1 MTIDQKP
8 NREERMKKMLLSAAF
23 ASALATGAL
32 AQDKPVSFAFI
43 GELSGAGAV
52 SSTNFR
58 DGALMAI
65 EEINAKG
72 GILGRKIELKQ
83 YDTQTNP
90 GTARSQM
97 QKAID
102 EEPYVILGPIFSG
115 IVKVSMMLA
124 QQAEIPQIMGGE
136 ASDLTQQGNEYLF
149 RTSFGQQVSMPKI
162 ANYMRDGVKAKT
174 VAVVWVNNDFGKGGR
189 DNFIKEMNSRGI
201 KVVADLSTE
210 SGQTDFA
217 ADVVKA
223 KAANP
228 EAIFV
233 YTNEEESARFLREAR
248 KQGIAVP
255 LIGETTLLGQ
265 KVIDLAGDAAN
276 GARGHVGLSADI
288 PVPAVQ
294 EFKTKFNAKFKYV
307 PDHNGIKGY
316 TGVYAV
322 AYATT
327 KLGKLDR
334 KALAKSLH
342 GMTITPAEEP
352 GILIETTWDNKGDI
366 DRISYIAEVI
376 NGKQTITSELPKLGK
391 GTQ

>member
-1 MTIDQKP
+1 
-8 NREERMKKMLLSAAF
+8 MKKILLAAALAAAF
-23 ASALATGAL
+23 TGGAL
-32 AQDKPVSFAFI
+32 AQSGPVKFAFI

-65 EEINAKG
+65 DEINAKG

-102 EEPYVILGPIFSG
+102 EDPYVILGPIFSG

-136 ASDLTQQGNEYLF
+136 ASDLTQQGNDYLF
-149 RTSFGQQVSMPKI
+149 RTSFGQQASMPKI
-162 ANYMRDGVKAKT
+162 ANYMRDTVKAKT

-189 DNFIKEMNSRGI
+189 DNFTKEMNSRNI
-201 KVVADLSTE
+201 KIVADISTE
-210 SGQTDFA
+210 SGQADFA

-223 KAANP
+223 KSANP
-228 EAIFV
+228 DAIFV

-248 KQGIAVP
+248 KQGITVP

-294 EFKTKFNAKFKYV
+294 EFKNKFNARFKYV

-316 TGVYAV
+316 TGVYA
-322 AYATT
+322 AAFATT

-342 GMTITPAEEP
+342 GMTITPKDEP
-352 GILIETTWDNKGDI
+352 GILIETTWDAKGDI
-366 DRISYIAEVI
+366 DRISYIAEVV

-391 GTQ
+391 

>member
-1 MTIDQKP
+1 
-8 NREERMKKMLLSAAF
+8 MKKMLLAAAL
-23 ASALATGAL
+23 ASTLATGAL

-65 EEINAKG
+65 DEINAKG

-124 QQAEIPQIMGGE
+124 QQAETPQIMGGE

-189 DNFIKEMNSRGI
+189 DNFTKEMASRGI
-201 KVVADLSTE
+201 KIVADLSTE

-228 EAIFV
+228 DAIFV

-294 EFKTKFNAKFKYV
+294 EFKTKFNARFKYV

-316 TGVYAV
+316 TGVYAA
-322 AYATT
+322 AYATR
-327 KLGKLDR
+327 KLGKFDR

-342 GMTITPAEEP
+342 GMTITPADEP
-352 GILIETTWDNKGDI
+352 GILLETTWDNKGDI

>member
-1 MTIDQKP
+1 MRKA
-8 NREERMKKMLLSAAF
+8 LLAT
-23 ASALATGAL
+23 ALATALAPTAL
-32 AQDKPVSFAFI
+32 AQSGLVKFAFI

-65 EEINAKG
+65 DEINAKG

-115 IVKVSMMLA
+115 IIKVSMMLA

-136 ASDLTQQGNEYLF
+136 ASDLTQQGNAYLF

-162 ANYMRDGVKAKT
+162 ANYMRDNVKAKS
-174 VAVVWVNNDFGKGGR
+174 VAIVWVNNDFGKGGR
-189 DNFIKEMNSRGI
+189 DNFTKEMNARGI
-201 KVVADLSTE
+201 KIVADLSTE

-228 EAIFV
+228 DAIFV
-233 YTNEEESARFLREAR
+233 YINEEESARFLREAR
-248 KQGIAVP
+248 KQGISVP

-294 EFKTKFNAKFKYV
+294 EFKNKFNTRFKYV

-316 TGVYAV
+316 TAVYAIK
-322 AYATT
+322 YATE
-327 KLGKLDR
+327 KKVGKFDR
-334 KALAKSLH
+334 KALAAAMH
-342 GMTITPAEEP
+342 GLTISPQMEP
-352 GILIETTWDNKGDI
+352 GIL
-366 DRISYIAEVI
+366 
-376 NGKQTITSELPKLGK
+376 
-391 GTQ
+391 

>member
-1 MTIDQKP
+1 
-8 NREERMKKMLLSAAF
+8 MKKILLAAAF

-72 GILGRKIELKQ
+72 GILGRKVELKQ

-136 ASDLTQQGNEYLF
+136 ASDLTQQGNDYLF

-162 ANYMRDGVKAKT
+162 ANYMRDTVKAKS
-174 VAVVWVNNDFGKGGR
+174 VAIVWVNNDFGKGGR
-189 DNFIKEMNSRGI
+189 DNFTKEMNARGI
-201 KVVADLSTE
+201 KIVADLSTE

-228 EAIFV
+228 DAIFV

-288 PVPAVQ
+288 PVPAVA
-294 EFKTKFNAKFKYV
+294 EFKDKFNARFKYV

-316 TGVYAV
+316 TGVYA
-322 AYATT
+322 AAFATK
-327 KLGKLDR
+327 KLGKFDR
-334 KALAKSLH
+334 KALAKTLH
-342 GMTITPAEEP
+342 GLTISPADEP
-352 GILIETTWDNKGDI
+352 AILIETTWDDKGDI
-366 DRISYIAEVI
+366 DRISYIAEVVA
-376 NGKQTITSELPKLGK
+376 GKQKITGELPKLGK

>member
-1 MTIDQKP
+1 
-8 NREERMKKMLLSAAF
+8 MKKMLLVAAF
-23 ASALATGAL
+23 ATALAGSALAQSG
-32 AQDKPVSFAFI
+32 PVNFAFI

-72 GILGRKIELKQ
+72 GILGRKVELKQ

-124 QQAEIPQIMGGE
+124 QQAEIPMIIGGE
-136 ASDLTQQGNEYLF
+136 ASDLTQQGNAYLF

-162 ANYMRDGVKAKT
+162 ANYIRDAVKAKS

-189 DNFIKEMNSRGI
+189 DNFTKEMNSRGI
-201 KVVADLSTE
+201 KIVADLSTE

-217 ADVVKA
+217 ADVWKA
-223 KAANP
+223 KAANA

-233 YTNEEESARFLREAR
+233 YTNEEERARFLREAR
-248 KQGIAVP
+248 
-255 LIGETTLLGQ
+255 
-265 KVIDLAGDAAN
+265 
-276 GARGHVGLSADI
+276 
-288 PVPAVQ
+288 
-294 EFKTKFNAKFKYV
+294 
-307 PDHNGIKGY
+307 
-316 TGVYAV
+316 
-322 AYATT
+322 
-327 KLGKLDR
+327 
-334 KALAKSLH
+334 
-342 GMTITPAEEP
+342 
-352 GILIETTWDNKGDI
+352 
-366 DRISYIAEVI
+366 
-376 NGKQTITSELPKLGK
+376 
-391 GTQ
+391 

>member
-1 MTIDQKP
+1 
-8 NREERMKKMLLSAAF
+8 MKKMLLAAAL

-72 GILGRKIELKQ
+72 GILRRKVELKQ

-102 EEPYVILGPIFSG
+102 EEPYVVLGPIFSG
-115 IVKVSMMLA
+115 IVKVSMMLT
-124 QQAEIPQIMGGE
+124 QQAETPMIMGGE

-294 EFKTKFNAKFKYV
+294 EFKSKFNTKFKYV

-327 KLGKLDR
+327 KLGKFDR

-366 DRISYIAEVI
+366 DRISYIAEVV

>member
-1 MTIDQKP
+1 
-8 NREERMKKMLLSAAF
+8 MKKTLFAA
-23 ASALATGAL
+23 ALAVALAGSALAQSGPL
-32 AQDKPVSFAFI
+32 HFAFI

-65 EEINAKG
+65 DEINAKE

-124 QQAEIPQIMGGE
+124 QQAEIPQIIGGE
-136 ASDLTQQGNEYLF
+136 ASDLTQQGNAYLF

-162 ANYMRDGVKAKT
+162 ANYIRDNVKAKN
-174 VAVVWVNNDFGKGGR
+174 VAIVWVNNDFGKGGR
-189 DNFIKEMNSRGI
+189 DNFTKEMNARGVKI
-201 KVVADLSTE
+201 VADLSTE

-228 EAIFV
+228 DAIFV
-233 YTNEEESARFLREAR
+233 YINEEESARFLREAR
-248 KQGIAVP
+248 KQGITVP

-265 KVIDLAGDAAN
+265 KVIDLAGEAAN

-294 EFKTKFNAKFKYV
+294 EFKNKFNARFKYV

-316 TGVYAV
+316 TGVYAI
-322 AYATT
+322 AYAT
-327 KLGKLDR
+327 KKFGKFDS
-334 KALAKSLH
+334 KAVAKSLH
-342 GMTITPAEEP
+342 GMTISPKDEP
-352 GILIETTWDNKGDI
+352 GILLETTWDDKGDI
-366 DRISYIAEVI
+366 DRISYIAEVV

-391 GTQ
+391 

>member
-1 MTIDQKP
+1 
-8 NREERMKKMLLSAAF
+8 MKKILLAAALSAAF
-23 ASALATGAL
+23 AGSALAQSG
-32 AQDKPVSFAFI
+32 PVKFAFI

-65 EEINAKG
+65 DEINAKG
-72 GILGRKIELKQ
+72 GLLGQKIELKQ

-124 QQAEIPQIMGGE
+124 AQAEIPMIIGGE
-136 ASDLTQQGNEYLF
+136 ASDLTQQGNAYLF
-149 RTSFGQQVSMPKI
+149 RTSFGQQASMPKI
-162 ANYMRDGVKAKT
+162 ANYVRDVVKAKS

-201 KVVADLSTE
+201 KIAADISTE

-217 ADVVKA
+217 ADVVKVKSA
-223 KAANP
+223 GADAV
-228 EAIFV
+228 FV
-233 YTNEEESARFLREAR
+233 YTNEEESARFLREVR
-248 KQGIAVP
+248 KQGLNVP
-255 LIGETTLLGQ
+255 LIGETTLLSQ
-265 KVIDLAGDAAN
+265 KVIELAGEAAN

-288 PVPAVQ
+288 PVKAVE
-294 EFKTKFNAKFKYV
+294 EFKNKFNARFKYL

-316 TGVYAV
+316 TGVYAAV
-322 AYATT
+322 FATR
-327 KLGKLDR
+327 KVGKLDR
-334 KALAKSLH
+334 KALAKTLH
-342 GMTITPAEEP
+342 GMTISPKDEP
-352 GILIETTWDNKGDI
+352 GILIETTWDDKGDI
-366 DRISYIAEVI
+366 DRISFIAEVI
-376 NGKQTITSELPKLGK
+376 AGKQKITSELPKLGK
-391 GTQ
+391 

>member
-1 MTIDQKP
+1 
-8 NREERMKKMLLSAAF
+8 MKRIMLAA
-23 ASALATGAL
+23 ALAAAML
-32 AQDKPVSFAFI
+32 ATAHAQGPVKFAFI

-58 DGALMAI
+58 DGALLAI
-65 EEINAKG
+65 DEINAKG

-90 GTARSQM
+90 GTARAQM

-102 EEPYVILGPIFSG
+102 EEPYAVLGPIFSG
-115 IVKVSMMLA
+115 IVKVSMTIA
-124 QQAEIPQIMGGE
+124 AQAETPQFMGGE
-136 ASDLTQQGNEYLF
+136 ASDLTQQGNAYLF
-149 RTSFGQQVSMPKI
+149 RTSFGQQASMPKI
-162 ANYMRDGVKAKT
+162 ANYIRDTVKAKS
-174 VAVVWVNNDFGKGGR
+174 VAIVWVNNDFGKGGR
-189 DNFIKEMNSRGI
+189 DNFLKEMNTRGI
-201 KVVADLSTE
+201 KVVADISTE

-223 KAANP
+223 KAANA

-233 YTNEEESARFLREAR
+233 YINEEESARFLREAR

-294 EFKTKFNAKFKYV
+294 EFKNKFNTRFKYV

-316 TGVYAV
+316 TGVYAIK
-322 AYATT
+322 YATE
-327 KLGKLDR
+327 KLGKFDR
-334 KALAKSLH
+334 KALAASLH
-342 GMTITPAEEP
+342 GMTISPKDEP
-352 GILIETTWDNKGDI
+352 GILIETTWDGKGDI
-366 DRISYIAEVI
+366 DRISFIAEVI
-376 NGKQTITSELPKLGK
+376 NGKQTITGELPKLGK
-391 GTQ
+391 

>member
-1 MTIDQKP
+1 
-8 NREERMKKMLLSAAF
+8 MKKALFAA
-23 ASALATGAL
+23 ALAMACAGS
-32 AQDKPVSFAFI
+32 AQAQSGPVKFAFI

-52 SSTNFR
+52 SPTNFR

-65 EEINAKG
+65 DEINAKG

-136 ASDLTQQGNEYLF
+136 ASDLTQQGNAYLF

-162 ANYMRDGVKAKT
+162 ANYIRDVVKAKT
-174 VAVVWVNNDFGKGGR
+174 VAIVWVNNDFGKGGH
-189 DNFIKEMNSRGI
+189 DNFIKEMNARGM
-201 KVVADLSTE
+201 KVAADISTE

-223 KAANP
+223 KAANA

-233 YTNEEESARFLREAR
+233 YVNEEESARFLREAR
-248 KQGIAVP
+248 KQGVSVP

-276 GARGHVGLSADI
+276 GARGHVGLSSDI
-288 PVPAVQ
+288 
-294 EFKTKFNAKFKYV
+294 T
-307 PDHNGIKGY
+307 
-316 TGVYAV
+316 
-322 AYATT
+322 
-327 KLGKLDR
+327 
-334 KALAKSLH
+334 
-342 GMTITPAEEP
+342 TPA
-352 GILIETTWDNKGDI
+352 G
-366 DRISYIAEVI
+366 
-376 NGKQTITSELPKLGK
+376 
-391 GTQ
+391 

>member
-1 MTIDQKP
+1 
-8 NREERMKKMLLSAAF
+8 MKKIFLAA
-23 ASALATGAL
+23 ALATAFATGAPS
-32 AQDKPVSFAFI
+32 QDKPVSFAFI

-72 GILGRKIELKQ
+72 GILGRKVELKQ

-102 EEPYVILGPIFSG
+102 EEPYVVLGPIFSG
-115 IVKVSMMLA
+115 IVKVSMMLT
-124 QQAEIPQIMGGE
+124 QQAETPMIMGGE

-174 VAVVWVNNDFGKGGR
+174 VAVIWVNNDFGKGGH
-189 DNFIKEMNSRGI
+189 DNFLKEMNARGI

-223 KAANP
+223 KAASP

-233 YTNEEESARFLREAR
+233 YTNEEESARFLREAK
-248 KQGIAVP
+248 KQGISVP

-265 KVIDLAGDAAN
+265 KVIDLAGEAAN

-322 AYATT
+322 AYATR
-327 KLGKLDR
+327 KLGKFDR

-342 GMTITPAEEP
+342 GMTISPKDEP
-352 GILIETTWDNKGDI
+352 GILLETTWDNKGDI

>member
-1 MTIDQKP
+1 MK
-8 NREERMKKMLLSAAF
+8 RRMFIAAAF
-23 ASALATGAL
+23 ATAFAGSALAQSG
-32 AQDKPVSFAFI
+32 PVNFAFI

-65 EEINAKG
+65 DEINAKG
-72 GILGRKIELKQ
+72 GLLGRKIELKQ

-102 EEPYVILGPIFSG
+102 EEPYVVLGPIFSG

-124 QQAEIPQIMGGE
+124 EQAEIPMVMGGE
-136 ASDLTQQGNEYLF
+136 ASDLTQQGAKYLF

-162 ANYMRDGVKAKT
+162 ANYMRDVVKAKN

-189 DNFIKEMNSRGI
+189 DNFKKEMDARGI

-223 KAANP
+223 KAANA

-248 KQGIAVP
+248 KQGVAVP

-288 PVPAVQ
+288 PVPAVA
-294 EFKTKFNAKFKYV
+294 EFKTKFNARFKYV

-316 TGVYAV
+316 TGVYAI
-322 AYATT
+322 AYATK
-327 KLGKLDR
+327 KLGKFDR
-334 KALAKSLH
+334 KAAAASLH
-342 GMTITPAEEP
+342 GMTITPADEP
-352 GILIETTWDNKGDI
+352 GILLETTWDAKGDI
-366 DRISYIAEVI
+366 DRISYIAEVV
-376 NGKQTITSELPKLGK
+376 NGKQTITSELPKLAK
-391 GTQ
+391 

>member
-1 MTIDQKP
+1 
-8 NREERMKKMLLSAAF
+8 MKKFMLAALAAAAF
-23 ASALATGAL
+23 AVGASAET
-32 AQDKPVSFAFI
+32 KPVSFAFI

-52 SSTNFR
+52 ASTNFR
-58 DGALMAI
+58 DGALLAI

-72 GILGRKIELKQ
+72 GILGHKIELKQ

-90 GTARSQM
+90 GTARAQM

-102 EEPYVILGPIFSG
+102 EEPYVVLGPIFSG
-115 IVKVSMMLA
+115 IVKVSMVIA
-124 QQAEIPQIMGGE
+124 AQAETPQFMGGE
-136 ASDLTQQGNEYLF
+136 ASDLTQQGNAYLF
-149 RTSFGQQVSMPKI
+149 RTSFGQQASMPKI
-162 ANYMRDGVKAKT
+162 ANYIRDTVKAKT

-189 DNFIKEMNSRGI
+189 DNFTKEMIARGI
-201 KVVADLSTE
+201 KIVADLSTE

-228 EAIFV
+228 DAIFV
-233 YTNEEESARFLREAR
+233 YTNEEESARFLREAK
-248 KQGIAVP
+248 KQGISVP

-294 EFKTKFNAKFKYV
+294 DFKNRFNARFKYI

-316 TGVYAV
+316 TGVYAIK
-322 AYATT
+322 YATE
-327 KLGKLDR
+327 KLGKFDR
-334 KALAKSLH
+334 KALAASLH
-342 GMTITPAEEP
+342 GMTISPAQEP
-352 GILIETTWDNKGDI
+352 GILIETTWDEKGDI
-366 DRISYIAEVI
+366 DRISFIAEVI
-376 NGKQTITSELPKLGK
+376 NGKQVITSELPKLGK
-391 GTQ
+391 

>member
-1 MTIDQKP
+1 
-8 NREERMKKMLLSAAF
+8 MKKMLLAAAF
-23 ASALATGAL
+23 ASALVTGVQ

-72 GILGRKIELKQ
+72 GILGRKVELKQ

-136 ASDLTQQGNEYLF
+136 ASDLTQQGNDYLF

-189 DNFIKEMNSRGI
+189 DNFVKEMNSRGI
-201 KVVADLSTE
+201 KIVADLSTE

-288 PVPAVQ
+288 PVPAVA
-294 EFKTKFNAKFKYV
+294 EFKDKFNARFKYV

-316 TGVYAV
+316 TGVYA
-322 AYATT
+322 AAFATK
-327 KLGKLDR
+327 KLGKFDR
-334 KALAKSLH
+334 KALAKTLH
-342 GMTITPAEEP
+342 GLTISPADEP
-352 GILIETTWDNKGDI
+352 AILIETTWDDKGDI
-366 DRISYIAEVI
+366 DRISYIAEVVA
-376 NGKQTITSELPKLGK
+376 GKQKITGELPKLGK